1 MKPCSL
7 LMSVWLLLGTFSAHA
22 QKSTSLIDSLRQLL
36 QAHTQPDTTRVRRL
50 QQLAEALTATNPAK
64 ARAVIE
70 EATTLSRTLHD
81 AKGEGFA
88 LLWLSTLYRRQAD
101 YELAQRYVRQ
111 AQQVFDR
118 ANNRRGQ
125 AQSYLQLLLIEMMQ
139 GNYAPAI
146 VAALRGIPLAEQANA
161 TQTKRRLQATLG
173 SLYLNLEDYKAAL
186 PILQAALKNG
196 KQAGDHQ
203 VVMSMQNALGTL
215 YTRQKNWSAALRS
228 YEQSQQV
235 ADEQHDEVN
244 GTINEVNMADMYRLQ
259 GKYQQARFHGL
270 RAYARAV
277 AGKDMYSL
285 PSAELL
291 LAQVY
296 QAVHQPDS
304 AIALASKSLQWAQQT
319 HTKETIRDASLVLA
333 QAYAERREFAPAY
346 RYQRQ
351 YLAYN
356 DTLTGEQTQRQ
367 TTALRYGYELDKKQA
382 QIALLTKT
390 RQLQDQQS
398 VRQRQQ
404 LYGLL
409 AGLGSVVLVAGLLWR
424 NLLLKQRANRRLN
437 EKNEQIAGQRDA
449 LDRTLVELKGAQAQ
463 LIQKEKMASLGEL
476 TAGIAHEI
484 QNPLNFVNNFA
495 EVSVELIDELEEA
508 QQQPVRDAELEQDL
522 LTDIRENLHK
532 INHHGRR
539 ADAIVR
545 GMLAHSNHGTGTKQP
560 TKLNVLTDEYLRL
573 AYQGVRAKDKGFVCD
588 LQTDFAE
595 KLDKI
600 SVVPQDIG
608 RVLVNLFSNAFYA
621 TQQRS
626 QQEGNGYKPQVSVQ
640 TRQAADHVEIRVR
653 DNGTGIPEPVRQK
666 IFQPFFT
673 TKPTGQG
680 TGLGLSLSYD
690 IVTQGHG
697 GQLLVDSEL
706 GRYTE
711 FVVQLPA

>member
-1 MKPCSL
+1 M
-7 LMSVWLLLGTFSAHA
+7 
-22 QKSTSLIDSLRQLL
+22 L
-36 QAHTQPDTTRVRRL
+36 QTQTKLDTMRVRRL
-50 QQLAEALTATNPAK
+50 QKLGQVLTATDPAQ
-64 ARAVIE
+64 ARASIKQ
-70 EATTLSRTLHD
+70 ALTLSQDLHYTR
-81 AKGEGFA
+81 GEGRA
-88 LLWLSTLYRRQAD
+88 LLWLGTIARREAD
-101 YELAQRYVRQ
+101 YEQARRHVRE
-111 AQQVFDR
+111 AQQVFAHIR
-118 ANNRRGQ
+118 NWRGQ
-125 AQSYLQLLLIEMMQ
+125 GESCLELMLIEMMQ
-139 GNYAPAI
+139 GNNASAI
-146 VAALRGIPLAEQANA
+146 VAAQQGIPLAEQANDA
-161 TQTKRRLQATLG
+161 QTKRRLQATLG
-173 SLYLNLEDYKAAL
+173 SIYLNLEDYKAAL

-196 KQAGDHQ
+196 EQAGDKQ
-203 VVMSMQNALGTL
+203 VMMVMQNALGTL
-215 YTRQKNWSAALRS
+215 YTKQKNWAPALHYFERA
-228 YEQSQQV
+228 QQLAIGEHDDV
-235 ADEQHDEVN
+235 NRTIDE
-244 GTINEVNMADMYRLQ
+244 INMADVYRLQ
-259 GKYQQARFHGL
+259 GNYQQARFHGL

-277 AGKDMYSL
+277 AGKDNYSL
-285 PSAELL
+285 PFAELL

-304 AIALASKSLQWAQQT
+304 AIALASKSLERARQT
-319 HTKETIRDASLVLA
+319 RSKENMRDVSLVLA

-346 RYQRQ
+346 RYQGQ

-356 DTLTGEQTQRQ
+356 DTLAGEQTQRQ

-424 NLLLKQRANRRLN
+424 NVLLKQRANRRLN

-495 EVSVELIDELEEA
+495 EVSAELLAELEEA
-508 QQQPVRDAELEQDL
+508 QQQPERDIELEQDL
-522 LTDIRENLHK
+522 YTDIRENLHK

-545 GMLAHSNHGTGTKQP
+545 GMLAHSNHGSGAKQP

-573 AYQGVRAKDKGFVCD
+573 AYQGVRSKDKSFVCD

-595 KLDKI
+595 KLDKV

-626 QQEGNGYKPQVSVQ
+626 QQEGTTYKPQVSVQ
-640 TRQAADHVEIRVR
+640 TRQDADHIEIRVR

-697 GQLLVDSEL
+697 GQLLVESEL